1 MTECRLELS
10 GQLFVI
16 KIVCFCI
23 KMHIFVRDAPNTD
36 FAGYPAILKPD
47 TGTGYPAIILTFNC
61 TVRRT
66 LPNSAPTSACRQPDS
81 SHKRKFAFKY
91 VPFIQRKLVLSLE
104 RKISLSG
111 KLKTVR
117 TLDHTIYALPLYQLY
132 HCSLYPRG
140 I

>member
-1 MTECRLELS
+1 MSLATILS
-10 GQLFVI
+10 TDLAETS
-16 KIVCFCI
+16 
-23 KMHIFVRDAPNTD
+23 RDCSQRPI
-36 FAGYPAILKPD
+36 Y
-47 TGTGYPAIILTFNC
+47 

-111 KLKTVR
+111 KLKTEPRRVQ
-117 TLDHTIYALPLYQLY
+117 TLIQFMFCPSTNFTTVVYILEEYKHDVIKKSFVGRKSNHAF
-132 HCSLYPRG
+132 
-140 I
+140 